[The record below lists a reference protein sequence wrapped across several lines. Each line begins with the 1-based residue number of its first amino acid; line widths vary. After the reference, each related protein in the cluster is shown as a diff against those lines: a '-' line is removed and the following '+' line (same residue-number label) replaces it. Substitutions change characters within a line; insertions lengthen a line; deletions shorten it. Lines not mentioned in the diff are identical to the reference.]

1 MEDVIRTDI
10 DLICAREKRDI
21 FQGFPAFPAIFF
33 LLLLIKEKV
42 ISKSSV
48 FGLKEECSF
57 RKLSYLEKRKKK
69 KRIINP
75 DLR

>member
-1 MEDVIRTDI
+1 MISF
-10 DLICAREKRDI
+10 RDSRHSRQI
-21 FQGFPAFPAIFF
+21 F

-57 RKLSYLEKRKKK
+57 RKLTYLEKKNKLK
-69 KRIINP
+69 NP